1 MVFRPVTPVSRGFM
15 QISNDAIIGLTFL
28 GLVVLSC
35 CSWCCCVTKKV
46 QKKKKEP
53 PNSSQYMQCENAA
66 KVITVDMTVA

>member
-46 QKKKKEP
+46 QKKKVKRTNEVMF
-53 PNSSQYMQCENAA
+53 SR
-66 KVITVDMTVA
+66 VIAVDIADGMPV